1 MSTAQSSVALDR
13 RKWWVLIIT
22 CVPLFMMLLDATIVN
37 IALPHI
43 MDTFDTGISS
53 AEWVINAYVLAFAV
67 LVITGGKVGDLY
79 GRKLMFLS
87 GIAVF
92 TLASLLCG
100 LAPNINLLIG
110 ARVLQAIGG
119 AMMMPA
125 TLSLLNVAFGESGRG
140 MALGI
145 WGAVAGIA
153 SALGPVIG
161 GALVDAYSWRLIF
174 LINIPVGILAFIAAI
189 FIISESKDPRA
200 EKRIDAFGI
209 LTISAALFCLTFAL
223 VEGQKYGWD
232 SGLIVGLFIASFV
245 SFIVFILVERK
256 ITAPLIRLQLFR
268 NPTFS
273 AGNTVGLIL
282 MLGLLSILFLLVLY
296 LQIVLGFSAIKTG
309 VILLPMP
316 GVIMIVAPLSGRLSD
331 KIGSRWLI
339 FFGMLLVALG
349 IYLMSNLTADM
360 GWQRL
365 MLPLSVCG
373 LGMGLTMAPMTAAVM
388 ASAPIGQSGEA
399 AGVLTTMRQVGS
411 VLGISVIGA
420 VLQNQLVTNLSEAL
434 VPITQ
439 IPAYLREKV
448 LEELST
454 GRLGSGVSIPEIP
467 GPLGAQLQ
475 ILFKEE
481 FARSLNTAMMVSVFI
496 CIAGAVVALFIRSHL
511 KPKETI
517 ATP

>member
-1 MSTAQSSVALDR
+1 MSAEQSSAASDR

-43 MDTFDTGISS
+43 MDNFDTCISS

-67 LVITGGKVGDLY
+67 LVITGGKVGDIY

-92 TLASLLCG
+92 TLSSLLCG
-100 LAPNINLLIG
+100 LAPSINLLIG

-153 SALGPVIG
+153 SALGPIIG

-174 LINIPVGILAFIAAI
+174 LINIPVGIIALIAAI

-200 EKRIDAFGI
+200 EKRIDVFGI

-223 VEGQKYGWD
+223 VEGQKYGWG

-245 SFIVFILVERK
+245 SFIAFILIERK
-256 ITAPLIRLQLFR
+256 MPAPLIRLQLFR

-282 MLGLLSILFLLVLY
+282 MLGLLSILFLLVLF

-309 VILLPMP
+309 LILLPMP
-316 GVIMIVAPLSGRLSD
+316 GVIMIVAPISGRLSD
-331 KIGSRWLI
+331 K
-339 FFGMLLVALG
+339 
-349 IYLMSNLTADM
+349 
-360 GWQRL
+360 
-365 MLPLSVCG
+365 
-373 LGMGLTMAPMTAAVM
+373 
-388 ASAPIGQSGEA
+388 
-399 AGVLTTMRQVGS
+399 
-411 VLGISVIGA
+411 
-420 VLQNQLVTNLSEAL
+420 
-434 VPITQ
+434 
-439 IPAYLREKV
+439 
-448 LEELST
+448 
-454 GRLGSGVSIPEIP
+454 
-467 GPLGAQLQ
+467 
-475 ILFKEE
+475 
-481 FARSLNTAMMVSVFI
+481 
-496 CIAGAVVALFIRSHL
+496 
-511 KPKETI
+511 
-517 ATP
+517 